1 MFIQT
6 KDFPSAEIWAAILKK
21 NIESKKRKERHN
33 SERLCLESTE
43 KPF

>member
-6 KDFPSAEIWAAILKK
+6 KDFPSAEIWAAILK

>member
-21 NIESKKRKERHN
+21 TLESKKEKKDTTLK
-33 SERLCLESTE
+33 RLA
-43 KPF
+43 